1 MRTSIFFTIA
11 TVLLILLMRYG
22 VAAETEYGD
31 IVFSR
36 KTPGADFSRKT
47 PGAGEIPPAVFP
59 HWVHRINFKCYVCHD
74 AIFQMK
80 AGADQITMDAIREGK
95 FCGACH
101 NGKIAFPVGFYT
113 CNRCHHQ

>member
-31 IVFSR
+31 IVFLR
-36 KTPGADFSRKT
+36 KTPGASEI
-47 PGAGEIPPAVFP
+47 PPAASEIPPAVFP
-59 HWVHRINFKCYVCHD
+59 HSVHRINFKCYVCHD

-80 AGADQITMDAIREGK
+80 AGADQITKDAIREGK

-113 CNRCHHQ
+113 CDRCHHR

>member
-1 MRTSIFFTIA
+1 MRTSIFFTVA
-11 TVLLILLMRYG
+11 TALLILLMRYG

-31 IVFSR
+31 IVFPR
-36 KTPGADFSRKT
+36 KTS
-47 PGAGEIPPAVFP
+47 GAGEIPTSVFP
-59 HWVHRINFKCYVCHD
+59 HSVHRINFKCYVCHD

-80 AGADQITMDAIREGK
+80 AGANKITMDAMREGK

-113 CNRCHHQ
+113 CDRCHSR

>member
-1 MRTSIFFTIA
+1 MMRAGIFFILA
-11 TVLLILLMRYG
+11 TVPLVLLMRYG
-22 VAAETEYGD
+22 AAAEPEYAD

-36 KTPGADFSRKT
+36 KTPGAD
-47 PGAGEIPPAVFP
+47 EIPAAVFP

-80 AGADQITMDAIREGK
+80 AGVDPVTMDAIRDGK

-101 NGKIAFPVGFYT
+101 NGKVAFPAGFDT
-113 CNRCHHQ
+113 CDRCHHQ